1 MFGVLLAVIAGL
13 LLGIVHQLW
22 VATGKGAQARQSD
35 TEIVQRAYLSA
46 YLLGVD
52 PFDASAYAEG
62 RVGVRNVGRLPT
74 RKVRWFID
82 VATSSDGK
90 RVHFPVGQYSGNNVV
105 HAGAEMAQCGPAAI
119 SRQEFLS
126 FQANNLW
133 VYVWGTVHYDD
144 GFGNE
149 RHTNFCHRY
158 DTHGFSPSVPGMSP
172 QQALQLGRAAISPE
186 GAVYH
191 QHGNDAD

>member
-1 MFGVLLAVIAGL
+1 
-13 LLGIVHQLW
+13 
-22 VATGKGAQARQSD
+22 
-35 TEIVQRAYLSA
+35 
-46 YLLGVD
+46 
-52 PFDASAYAEG
+52 
-62 RVGVRNVGRLPT
+62 
-74 RKVRWFID
+74 
-82 VATSSDGK
+82 
-90 RVHFPVGQYSGNNVV
+90 
-105 HAGAEMAQCGPAAI
+105 MAQCGPAAI